1 MPKKIKQSNKQKQ
14 SQNVIVHVHNEK
26 KTHRKK
32 RRKKTEQR
40 LPFQHIYQTVLHIP
54 PSFNP
59 DPLGVAE
66 TNRKLQEN
74 NFLHQVQQEHAH
86 LMAHI

>member
-32 RRKKTEQR
+32 RSKKTAQR
-40 LPFQHIYQTVLHIP
+40 LPFQHFTPNIYQTVLHIP
-54 PSFNP
+54 PYNP
-59 DPLGVAE
+59 DSLGVAE

-74 NFLHQVQQEHAH
+74 NFLHQVQQEHAQ
-86 LMAHI
+86 